1 MPKKHEDKK
10 LKTKRTGKKMKSAK
24 FYIVTILMFASQL
37 ILAQM
42 EFKTAV
48 SKTNLGLNQRFRI
61 EFSVDK
67 QGADNFKPPSFA
79 DFKVVGGPSSS
90 VSQSWING
98 KASYSQTYIYILEP
112 KREGEFIIEP
122 ATIEYD
128 NEIVK
133 SNTIKLTVS
142 KAVEIP
148 KDPNNP
154 DYVAQQN
161 IHLVAEVSNLN
172 PYVGEGIYVV
182 YKLFV
187 SQNISVNDWRVSESP
202 QYNGFWNQDIE
213 VTDIDVQNGKYNG
226 EDYRFLALKR
236 AVLIP
241 QRSGELIIEPMK
253 MDFSVGIPTGRGDF
267 FGNMITRNISYATE
281 SAIRKVRVK
290 ALPEEGKPEDFSGA
304 VGEFEFSVLADKNV
318 LKSNDAAQIKVEVK
332 GSGNLKLFEIPK
344 IVTPAEL
351 EAYTPEHKEDVVTSL
366 SGLRGSISDSYTVV
380 PQFKGKYKI
389 PEVSFSYFNP
399 KEEKYY
405 TILAEAVFVEVT
417 DGKELVSTGNES
429 ASFKKNVVSNGN
441 NFRFI
446 ALETTLKPA
455 IKKDFLNSTEFYL
468 LLLLP
473 FLAIPIGI
481 LIGKKRAKRAG
492 DIFGNKIRN
501 ANKLARKYLS
511 EAKKQLGKKEAFY
524 IALEKALHNFLK
536 AKLQI
541 ETSEISKE
549 KISELLQD
557 KGVDENTIKQFI
569 TVLNEC
575 DFARYT
581 PTTDVMMKNEYEK
594 TVEILTEID
603 KQL

>member
-1 MPKKHEDKK
+1 
-10 LKTKRTGKKMKSAK
+10 MKISRL
-24 FYIVTILMFASQL
+24 YILTILVLATQVVFAQ
-37 ILAQM
+37 I

-48 SKTNLGLNQRFRI
+48 SKNNLGLNQRFRI

-67 QGADNFKPPSFA
+67 QGADNFKPPSFSN
-79 DFKVVGGPSSS
+79 FKVVGGPSSS

-112 KREGEFIIEP
+112 KNEGEFIIEP
-122 ATIEYD
+122 ATIEY
-128 NEIVK
+128 NSEIVK
-133 SNTIKLTVS
+133 SNAVKITVS
-142 KAVEIP
+142 KAIEIP

-154 DYVAQQN
+154 EYIAQQN

-187 SQNISVNDWRVSESP
+187 SENISVNDWRVSESP

-213 VTDIDVQNGKYNG
+213 VTEINVQKGKYNG
-226 EDYRFLALKR
+226 EDYRYIVLKK

-241 QRSGELIIEPMK
+241 QRSGELIVEPMK

-267 FGNMITRNISYATE
+267 FGNMITQNISYATE
-281 SAIRKVRVK
+281 SPVKKVRVK
-290 ALPEEGKPEDFSGA
+290 ALPEEGKPDGFSGA
-304 VGEFEFSVLADKNV
+304 VGEFEFKVSADKNV
-318 LKSNDAAQIKVEVK
+318 LKANEAAQIKVEVK

-351 EAYTPEHKEDVVTSL
+351 EAYTPEHKEDVTNTL
-366 SGLRGSISDSYTVV
+366 SGLRGTISDAYTVV

-389 PEVSFSYFNP
+389 PEVTFSYFNP
-399 KEEKYY
+399 KEKKYY

-417 DGKELVSTGNES
+417 EGNEMPSSNNDS
-429 ASFKKNVVSNGN
+429 AATFKKNVVTNGN

-446 ALETTLKPA
+446 ALETKLKPSV
-455 IKKDFLNSTEFYL
+455 KKDFLHSFEFYL
-468 LLLLP
+468 LLFLP
-473 FLAIPIGI
+473 FLVIPIGI
-481 LIGKKRAKRAG
+481 LIGKERAKRAG
-492 DIFGNKIRN
+492 DIFGNKIRL

-541 ETSEISKE
+541 ETSEFSKE
-549 KISELLQD
+549 KITELLQD
-557 KGVDENTIKQFI
+557 KGVDTETVTEFI
-569 TVLNEC
+569 TVLKDC

-594 TVEILTEID
+594 TVKILTEIE